1 MSDLIQFQG
10 GGHEQHEANALSV
23 MSASDFFPRLQLIQP
38 ASKAIGRKQ
47 VKSAGVYSLT
57 KGKDEVEDLGDTVN
71 IVVCAVRAKALR
83 TKGMLM
89 SIFDPKDD
97 EFAKIKN
104 ESRVKNSGCM
114 WGPEFLL
121 YLPDYDG
128 GEGLFATFF
137 MSSPTQRRSSKSVN
151 ARIRNKATLTSK
163 FIEDEEHGWYA
174 TECNDCVEAFANMP
188 SAEDFAE
195 QIKKFNDEQP
205 TKAKTVADAGTEG
218 GRER

>member
-10 GGHEQHEANALSV
+10 ASEHEANALSV
-23 MSASDFFPRLQLIQP
+23 MTASDFFPRLQLIQP

-47 VKSAGVYSLT
+47 VKGAGVYSLT
-57 KGKDEVEDLGDTVN
+57 KGKDEVEDLGETVN
-71 IVVCAVRAKALR
+71 AVVCAVRAKALR

-89 SIFDPKDD
+89 SVFDPKND
-97 EFAKIKN
+97 EFLKIKA
-104 ESRVKNSGCM
+104 ESSVKNSGCM

-121 YLPDYDG
+121 YLPDYGG

-151 ARIRNKATLTSK
+151 ARLRKAAVLSAK
-163 FIEDEEHGWYA
+163 FIDGDEHGWYA
-174 TECNDCVEAFANMP
+174 TECADCVEQFAQLP
-188 SAEDFAE
+188 EPAEFQE
-195 QIKKFNDEQP
+195 QIEKFLNEKP
-205 TKAKTVADAGTEG
+205 TQAKTVAPAAEG